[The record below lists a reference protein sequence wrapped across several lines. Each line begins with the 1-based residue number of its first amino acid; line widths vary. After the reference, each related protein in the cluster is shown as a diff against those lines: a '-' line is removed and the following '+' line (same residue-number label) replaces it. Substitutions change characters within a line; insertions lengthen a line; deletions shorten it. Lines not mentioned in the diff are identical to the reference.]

1 MMSELFLLQEEHC
14 TSLVYQLPGDGLHL
28 SSVYDTMEDA
38 RQNLDIKVHARQLD
52 IYFSI
57 SSVSLSHMFTYLS
70 VFSYRIT
77 V

>member
-38 RQNLDIKVHARQLD
+38 RQNLDIKVHAGQLD

-57 SSVSLSHMFTYLS
+57 LSVCRSHMFTCPC
-70 VFSYRIT
+70 VFFRIT